1 MVDDDT
7 CRRRV
12 PRRERA
18 CPEAHLWLAS
28 RSSSSTRRVS
38 LLYPVIMSG
47 FDADRT
53 YSVRTQNNKEPTGPA
68 LELPSQTEK
77 LLLEFLLQYRVGGDF
92 IYRFVC

>member
-1 MVDDDT
+1 
-7 CRRRV
+7 
-12 PRRERA
+12 
-18 CPEAHLWLAS
+18 
-28 RSSSSTRRVS
+28 
-38 LLYPVIMSG
+38 MSG